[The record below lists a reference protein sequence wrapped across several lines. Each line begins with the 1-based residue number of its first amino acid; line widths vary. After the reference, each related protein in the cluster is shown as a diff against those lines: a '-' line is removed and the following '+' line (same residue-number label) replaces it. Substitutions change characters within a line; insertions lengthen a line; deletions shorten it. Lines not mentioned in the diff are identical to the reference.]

1 MVKKITKVRII
12 SEFIR
17 DYNKKYYLN
26 EFSALLKKPHQ
37 TIKPYVEELV
47 KEKILIKNTRK
58 NIVEYSLNFKN
69 KQVYDYI
76 VIAEKERVMEK
87 LKEETILKILYEKLS
102 LYFLNNTFII
112 FGSSVNKIEKGSDID
127 LLIIGQ
133 ENLNNLI
140 NEFQNIYNKKVHKI
154 QVKDLNKLNLSLI
167 KEIYKKHLILN
178 NTEYVVRFFGKQHE
192 QNKLV

>member
-17 DYNKKYYLN
+17 DYDKKYYLN

-47 KEKILIKNTRK
+47 KEKILIKNIRK

-167 KEIYKKHLILN
+167 KEVYKKHFILN
-178 NTEYVVRFFGKQHE
+178 NTEYVVRFFGKQYE